1 MKLVTFILEKFS
13 LKKLNKSFFLDGV
26 LLQFKL
32 KDDLNKDTAPSSNL
46 QFIKYYSSLSLSYI
60 YRVASRTRILVT
72 RVCRRGSRK
81 CLHNTNLIVFVL
93 LWLERLTVA
102 SETFIL
108 YLHTAKCKCY
118 PLSLSETQCIS
129 TALVELSFN

>member
-46 QFIKYYSSLSLSYI
+46 QFIKYYSSLSLSYM
-60 YRVASRTRILVT
+60 YRVASRTMATSL
-72 RVCRRGSRK
+72 SRQGQGMQIG
-81 CLHNTNLIVFVL
+81 H
-93 LWLERLTVA
+93 
-102 SETFIL
+102 
-108 YLHTAKCKCY
+108 YLSKCY
-118 PLSLSETQCIS
+118 SNC
-129 TALVELSFN
+129 